1 MAEKDG
7 GRYLYEQYTTKP
19 QNNGATGTPLMMTT
33 TAAGTLKKVD
43 PPSSLK
49 SCGKSRPD
57 GAGLE
62 DGAGGGGEDRKSR
75 CCSCMS
81 PKAVSFWFAMLTN
94 LGIFGLLLSYT
105 LLGKYGFLFF
115 FFCV

>member
-19 QNNGATGTPLMMTT
+19 QNNGVTGTSLMMTT
-33 TAAGTLKKVD
+33 AVGTLKKVD

-49 SCGKSRPD
+49 SCGKGHPD
-57 GAGLE
+57 GASLE
-62 DGAGGGGEDRKSR
+62 DGGGGGGGDVRKRR

-81 PKAVSFWFAMLTN
+81 PKAASFWFAMLTN

-105 LLGKYGFLFF
+105 LLGNYI
-115 FFCV
+115 